1 MANFNTYQT
10 RNLYVVKD
18 FLASGDPDAAGELAM
33 GTTATGEIFFKY
45 YNGDE
50 LLTRTDLIRPAS
62 IISLKKTAAAEMD
75 IPLPAYTIVF
85 GEDVDTSHLENY
97 VGKVFT
103 LTINLH
109 QVLSYDDNDSM
120 AITASLVGNATNL
133 ATASAFY
140 NAFAKEILKVMPKW
154 TKKAPFKVYALT
166 TSSATEVTGTSA
178 SVSSCT
184 GIALIPVPC
193 DYRRG
198 VMSKEIFTLS
208 YTSRLHGDDV
218 AWAAEMEDASNLPIR
233 TVAALNTELSTSLDA
248 VIPSVYTI
256 ADLEYFTF
264 GERGDDKRLFNWPH
278 NYEPTYLITDFTKK
292 YDVVSIEFAW
302 QGNAENIQKSPR
314 MIQFACEG
322 ATGSAATSLAGE
334 IYDAVTAAMAGVSE

>member
-1 MANFNTYQT
+1 
-10 RNLYVVKD
+10 
-18 FLASGDPDAAGELAM
+18 
-33 GTTATGEIFFKY
+33 
-45 YNGDE
+45 
-50 LLTRTDLIRPAS
+50 
-62 IISLKKTAAAEMD
+62 
-75 IPLPAYTIVF
+75 
-85 GEDVDTSHLENY
+85 
-97 VGKVFT
+97 
-103 LTINLH
+103 
-109 QVLSYDDNDSM
+109 
-120 AITASLVGNATNL
+120 
-133 ATASAFY
+133 
-140 NAFAKEILKVMPKW
+140 
-154 TKKAPFKVYALT
+154 
-166 TSSATEVTGTSA
+166 
-178 SVSSCT
+178 
-184 GIALIPVPC
+184 
-193 DYRRG
+193 
-198 VMSKEIFTLS
+198 MSKEIFTLS

>member
-18 FLASGDPDAAGELAM
+18 FLSSGAPDAAGELAM

-45 YNGDE
+45 FNGDG
-50 LLTRTDLIRPAS
+50 LATRTDLIRPAS
-62 IISLKKTAAAEMD
+62 IISLKKTKAAEMD
-75 IPLPAYTIVF
+75 IPLPAYTIVL
-85 GEDVDTSHLENY
+85 DSVVTLANC
-97 VGKVFT
+97 VGKTFT

-109 QVLSYDDNDSM
+109 ELLSYDMNDSM
-120 AITASLVGNATNL
+120 AVTASVVATSTN
-133 ATASAFY
+133 TVSESAFY
-140 NAFAKEILKVMPKW
+140 NAFAKEILKAMPKW

-166 TSSATEVTGTSA
+166 ASSATEVTVDSA

-184 GIALIPVPC
+184 GIALVPVPC

-198 VMSKEIFTLS
+198 LLSKDIFTLS

-218 AWAAEMEDASNLPIR
+218 AWAVEMEDASNLPIR
-233 TVAALNTELSTSLDA
+233 TVAALNTKLSTSLDA

-256 ADLEYFTF
+256 ADLEEFAL
-264 GERGDDKRLFNWPH
+264 GERGDQFRGYAYPH
-278 NYEPTYLITDFTKK
+278 NYEPTYLVDLSKE
-292 YDVVSIEFAW
+292 YDMVSIEFAW

-314 MIQFACEG
+314 MIQLACECTG
-322 ATGSAATSLAGE
+322 TGSQATSDADD
-334 IYDAVTAAMAGVSE
+334 IYDAIAAAMAGVASS

>member
-18 FLASGDPDAAGELAM
+18 FLTTGEPDAAGELAM

-45 YNGDE
+45 FNGDG
-50 LLTRTDLIRPAS
+50 LATRTDIIRADS
-62 IISLKKTAAAEMD
+62 IVSLKKTTADEMD
-75 IPLPAYTIVF
+75 IPLPAYTIVLNTD
-85 GEDVDTSHLENY
+85 EVTLSNC
-97 VGKVFT
+97 VGKTFT

-109 QVLSYDDNDSM
+109 ELLSYDMNDSM
-120 AITASLVGNATNL
+120 AVTANVIGTSTNTASE
-133 ATASAFY
+133 SAFY
-140 NAFAKEILKVMPKW
+140 NAFAEAIAKVMPKF
-154 TKKAPFKVYALT
+154 TKKAPFKVYVLT
-166 TSSATEVTGTSA
+166 ANAATEYVGSTVSSA
-178 SVSSCT
+178 T
-184 GIALIPVPC
+184 GIALVPVPC

-198 VMSKEIFTLS
+198 VLSKDIFSLT

-218 AWAAEMEDASNLPIR
+218 AWAKELVDTTNHLPIR

-292 YDVVSIEFAW
+292 YDLVTIEFYW
-302 QGNAENIQKSPR
+302 NGSAENVQKSPR
-314 MIQFACEG
+314 MIQFACEV
-322 ATGSAATSLAGE
+322 ASGSQGTSDAE
-334 IYDAVTAAMAGVSE
+334 DIYDAIAAAMAGVASS